1 MKLTQLKNGEKCVI
15 REVNA
20 ESRLKTR
27 LKMLNVYEGEKA
39 EIIACS
45 PLKKNLLL
53 LVGGLRV
60 GIRKELAER
69 ITVEKID

>member
-1 MKLTQLKNGEKCVI
+1 MKLNQLKESETCVI

-20 ESRLKTR
+20 DGKLKTR

-39 EIIACS
+39 QMIGNS
-45 PLKKNLLL
+45 PLKKNVLILA
-53 LVGGLRV
+53 GGLRV